1 MKNLLVLILT
11 MSIGL
16 CQAQNRDPEA
26 QKLLDQ
32 VSAKVNGYDNM
43 VLEFKYVLDNSEEN
57 IHQETRGDVTSGR
70 RQLSVEHPRNYKN
83 L

>member
-1 MKNLLVLILT
+1 MKNLLVLLLT

-26 QKLLDQ
+26 QKLLEQ

-57 IHQETRGDVTSGR
+57 IHQETRGDIHLGR
-70 RQLSVEHPRNYKN
+70 RQLCIKYSRNHKN
-83 L
+83 I